1 MKLSIITINYNNKE
15 GLQKTIDSVVSQTWH
30 DFEWIVIDGGSTDGS
45 KELIEQYQQH
55 FAYWCSEPDKGVY
68 NAMNKGIDKAKGEY
82 MNFMN
87 SGDSFYAKDTLEQV
101 FVNNTPNADMVY
113 GDWARDEKGR
123 IVLMKAPKE
132 ASLYSFY
139 VDNICHQAMFIKSSA
154 MREKGYDETYKY
166 YADWARWLLMMLD
179 NATFQY
185 VPVIVCLYD
194 TQGISSHQV
203 NAEMEAEMQRFRAQ
217 VPLAKRA
224 LCEKVKEYYDESIKY
239 KTELSMYVYEP
250 LVQDTYTL
258 MKENSWYYRLIRLN
272 LFILML
278 IKRIMDNLSLSKK

>member
-1 MKLSIITINYNNKE
+1 MKLSIITINYNNKA
-15 GLQKTIDSVVSQTWH
+15 GLQKTIDSVVAQTWR
-30 DFEWIVIDGGSTDGS
+30 DFEWIIIDGGSTDGS

-68 NAMNKGIDKAKGEY
+68 NAMNKGIDKARGEY
-82 MNFMN
+82 LLFLN
-87 SGDSFYAKDTLEQV
+87 SGDCFYAKDTLEQI

-123 IVLMKAPKE
+123 IVLMKAPQE

-154 MREKGYDETYKY
+154 MREEGYDETYKF
-166 YADWARWLLMMLD
+166 YADWAQWLKMMLN
-179 NATFQY
+179 NATSQY
-185 VPVIVCLYD
+185 VPVVVCLYD
-194 TQGISSHQV
+194 TQGMSSDV
-203 NAEMEAEMQRFRAQ
+203 NAEMMEEMQRFRSQ
-217 VPLAKRA
+217 VPSEKRA
-224 LCEKVKEYYDESIKY
+224 LCEKVRDYFDESRMY
-239 KTELSMYVYEP
+239 KKELSKYESEP
-250 LVQDTYTL
+250 IIQDTYTL

-278 IKRIMDNLSLSKK
+278 IKRIMYNLSLSKK